1 MNSKNSG
8 YLKSMKLD
16 ADERGYNLK
25 SVFIRPIRVHPRLIS
40 FALAISNYCKIIL
53 KTSF

>member
-25 SVFIRPIRVHPRLIS
+25 IRVHPPHPRLIS

>member
-25 SVFIRPIRVHPRLIS
+25 IRVHPPHPRS
-40 FALAISNYCKIIL
+40 SASNFLRFSNIEL
-53 KTSF
+53 L